1 MENLFPHPRRIVTG
15 HDNDG
20 KAIVVADS
28 LIPCEPTRINC
39 NFAVLYETHQFPE
52 VNDQWIDPTRTRTP
66 DLANQKGV
74 VLRVVD
80 FPPRTKTVGPTIDAH
95 GEVLTLITD
104 VSSNRISRFWHLACR
119 RNYMVRFSLGPSIIA
134 NPWESSIATLTGTSA
149 LT

>member
-28 LIPCEPTRINC
+28 LIPCEPTKINC

-80 FPPRTKTVGPTIDAH
+80 FPPRTKTMFHRTESLDFGILHA
-95 GEVLTLITD
+95 GEITWF
-104 VSSNRISRFWHLACR
+104 VSP
-119 RNYMVRFSLGPSIIA
+119 LGPSIIA
-134 NPWESSIATLTGTSA
+134 DPYESSIATWTGTSA